1 MKRSL
6 AHRVKPA
13 RWPAGALACLGL
25 ACLAWVQPAAAH
37 DTWLAPRGAPRAD
50 GVRLLLGTGE
60 RFPLMQTSV
69 GRVPR
74 VQAGCRFGAG
84 EPVPLRAGRDLP
96 EALPLAA
103 EGDARGA
110 WSCWAQ
116 LAAQEVELSEVQVQ
130 HYLDEV
136 RADAAVR
143 GAWRAQ
149 QAQGLPWRERFT
161 KHARREQ
168 VAGGA
173 PPASAAPMDMD
184 LLPAQLPQ
192 RPGERLRAQLRRE
205 GQPLAGV
212 AVELVGAQAPSG
224 LWLRSDAQ
232 GWVESAVPLAG
243 AWLLRATE
251 LRPDPAREGGW
262 IGGFVTLSFEVETP

>member
-161 KHARREQ
+161 KHARFEGQ
-168 VAGGA
+168 GGSGSGA
-173 PPASAAPMDMD
+173 LPLAMD
-184 LLPAQLPQ
+184 LVPRQLPR
-192 RPGERLRAQLRRE
+192 RPGERLQVQWLRQ
-205 GQPLAGV
+205 GQPVARLAL
-212 AVELVGAQAPSG
+212 ELVNAGAGQG
-224 LWLRSDAQ
+224 LWLRTDAD
-232 GWVESAVPLAG
+232 GRIDVPVPLAG
-243 AWLLRATE
+243 AWLLRGTE
-251 LRPDPAREGGW
+251 VRADPDQPGRW
-262 IGGFVTLSFEVETP
+262 ISGFVTLSFSIDPP